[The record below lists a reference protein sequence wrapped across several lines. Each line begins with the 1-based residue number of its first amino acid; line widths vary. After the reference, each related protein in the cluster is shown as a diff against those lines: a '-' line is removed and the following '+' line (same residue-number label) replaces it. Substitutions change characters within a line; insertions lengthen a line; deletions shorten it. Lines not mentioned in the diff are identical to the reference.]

1 MTNAEIL
8 AKLDYGAKEVLARM
22 QAQGY
27 ECYLVGG
34 SLRDLLLNKPVHD
47 FDFTTNAKPEE
58 VKIVFANERVI
69 ETGIKHGTVTVLIA
83 GHAYE
88 ITTFRKDTTYSDHR
102 HPDGITFAKTLTE
115 DLARRDFTINA
126 LAWSLETGLV
136 DLYDGLGDLE
146 KHLIRAVNEPEERM
160 QEDALRILRAL
171 RFASTLEFDIEVK
184 TKRAILYLM
193 PTLSY
198 VARERILE
206 ELDKLFT
213 GKAALRILNEFSSLF
228 LAAYP
233 DLWNNVEF
241 NLTASSALWE
251 QITGNKEVFHSAFAN
266 LLKLRSA
273 QGYPLLQ
280 NFLTGH
286 ELAKPEMQWKAIYI
300 AFCWMA
306 CLEPNIA
313 LIKEKFKLENAKQ
326 LGKRL
331 QQSFLWANQRRDLV
345 SLCLDTLSPKNWQSY
360 LLEASQEQ
368 SFAHLICT
376 YSCENVALSLLYLL
390 ATDRLDS
397 LIGCKFLAFINRH
410 KCFSLR
416 DLQLRGD
423 ELLKVRPEI
432 SKQAISKNLQK
443 LWQAVLLE
451 KVNND
456 KQSLTEYAVNMEL
469 EI

>member
-1 MTNAEIL
+1 MTNTEIL
-8 AKLDYGAKEVLARM
+8 DKLDFGAKEVLARM

-34 SLRDLLLNKPVHD
+34 SLRDLLLAKPVHD

-58 VKIVFANERVI
+58 VKRVFANERVI

-83 GHAYE
+83 GNAYE

-102 HPDGITFAKTLTE
+102 HPDGITFAETLTE

-126 LAWSLETGLV
+126 LAWSIETGLI
-136 DLYDGLGDLE
+136 DLFNGLGDL
-146 KHLIRAVNEPEERM
+146 KNHLIRAVNEPEERM

-184 TKRAILYLM
+184 TKQAILDLM

-206 ELDKLFT
+206 ELDKLFI
-213 GKAALRILNEFSSLF
+213 GSAAGRILAEYSNLF

-233 DLWNNVEF
+233 ELGEDIQF
-241 NLTASSALWE
+241 NLTASLVLWKQLKE
-251 QITGNKEVFHSAFAN
+251 NKEVVHSAFN
-266 LLKLRSA
+266 ELLKLLSA

-280 NFLTGH
+280 NFLAGH
-286 ELAKPEMQWKAIYI
+286 EHCKTEIQWQVIYI
-300 AFCWMA
+300 AFCWIA

-313 LIKEKFKLENAKQ
+313 EIKGKFKLSNAKQ

-331 QQSFLWANQRRDLV
+331 AQSFLWANQRRDLV
-345 SLCLDTLSPKNWQSY
+345 SLCLDTLSPKYWQTY
-360 LLEASQEQ
+360 LTAEKKDQA
-368 SFAHLICT
+368 FAHLICA
-376 YSCENVALSLLYLL
+376 YSSENVALSLLYLL
-390 ATDRLDS
+390 ASRRLDFATW
-397 LIGCKFLAFINRH
+397 KFFLDFINKR

-423 ELLKVRPEI
+423 ELLAIRSDI

-443 LWQAVLLE
+443 LWQAVLLA

-456 KQSLTEYAVNMEL
+456 KQSLAEYAASMEL